1 VIRVL
6 LADDQPLV
14 RAGLRA
20 LLDEDGIEVVA
31 DAADGSEAVRLT
43 VQHRPDLVLMDI
55 RMPVMNGI
63 DATRRIVEAVPA
75 ARVVM
80 LTTYDL
86 DEYVYTA
93 LRAGASGFALKDAE
107 PAELLRGLR
116 AVVRGEAL
124 LAPAVTRRLIAEF
137 AARPR
142 RAPVPPMDLSPLTDR
157 ERQVLRLVVA
167 GHSNDEI
174 AGELVMRPAT
184 AKTHVS
190 RILAKL
196 DVRDRAQLVVRAYE
210 SDLVRPGWLGRP
222 PEQ

>member
-31 DAADGSEAVRLT
+31 DAADGSEAVHLA

-86 DEYVYTA
+86 DEYVYA
-93 LRAGASGFALKDAE
+93 AGPAASRSRT
-107 PAELLRGLR
+107 PSR
-116 AVVRGEAL
+116 
-124 LAPAVTRRLIAEF
+124 PNCC
-137 AARPR
+137 AAC
-142 RAPVPPMDLSPLTDR
+142 VP
-157 ERQVLRLVVA
+157 
-167 GHSNDEI
+167 
-174 AGELVMRPAT
+174 
-184 AKTHVS
+184 
-190 RILAKL
+190 
-196 DVRDRAQLVVRAYE
+196 
-210 SDLVRPGWLGRP
+210 
-222 PEQ
+222 